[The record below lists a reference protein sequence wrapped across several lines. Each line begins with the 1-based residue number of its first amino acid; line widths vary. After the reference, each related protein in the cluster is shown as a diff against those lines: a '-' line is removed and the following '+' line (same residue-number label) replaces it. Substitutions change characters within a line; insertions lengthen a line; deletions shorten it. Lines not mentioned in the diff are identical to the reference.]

1 MPAPLTPAA
10 LTTAARHARAARTLR
25 ERLDRALAAR
35 DEAIRAAVAEGHPV
49 ADVAR
54 ATRMTRGRA
63 SQVVHA
69 EERSSGDGGAHAAAS
84 AATRSDNA

>member
-1 MPAPLTPAA
+1 MTTTA
-10 LTTAARHARAARTLR
+10 LTTAARHARAAHNLR
-25 ERLDRALAAR
+25 ERLARALAAR

-54 ATRMTRGRA
+54 ATCMTRGRA

-69 EERSSGDGGAHAAAS
+69 EERVPGDGGAHAAAS
-84 AATRSDNA
+84 LSTRSASA